1 MQSRKTQNAIKNTG
15 SSFDALLDKA
25 LDKARKVIPD
35 DWGIIL
41 NYIDSQATI
50 PPNILKLTIDEAAK
64 EAYGAGKVS
73 KIVYRLTNSKEE

>member
-1 MQSRKTQNAIKNTG
+1 MQSRKVQNTTKNTG
-15 SSFDALLDKA
+15 SSFDALLDRA

-50 PPNILKLTIDEAAK
+50 TPNILKLTIDEAAK
-64 EAYGAGKVS
+64 EAYGAAKVS